1 MELKTPLYQHHV
13 DLGAKMVPFAGYSM
27 PVQYPSGVIAEHMAV
42 RTAAGLFD
50 VSHMGEL
57 LLTGAGVLPFLQL
70 LLTNN
75 MDGMQDGDC
84 RYSPMCNAEGG
95 VVDDLIVYRLS
106 ETSYLL
112 VVNASNK
119 QKDVDWITSYLPN
132 DVTMEDQSD
141 MTSELAL
148 QGPNSVAIISRLAD
162 AALLPQKGY
171 TFVHSLQVAGIDCLV
186 SRTGYTGEDGFELY
200 CKNED
205 AAALWEALLAAGQ
218 EYGLIACGLGAR
230 DTLRLE
236 AGMPLYGQEMSD
248 VITPKEAN
256 LGFFVK
262 MDKPNFIGKE
272 ALENAG
278 EPKCRRSGLKLTG
291 RGIAREGAEVYKG
304 DKQIGVV
311 TSGTKLPFVDYA
323 GAMALLDSDAREIGS
338 TVEIDVRGRRIEAEV
353 IKLPFYHRA
362 K

>member
-1 MELKTPLYQHHV
+1 
-13 DLGAKMVPFAGYSM
+13 MVPFAGYSM